1 MPQITVKGFTDQ
13 QMKNVTPALGQKLPP
28 PLAARRTG

>member
-13 QMKNVTPALGQKLPP
+13 QMKNVTPALGQKLS
-28 PLAARRTG
+28 AAIGCPED